1 MNRQIEQVK
10 KFHQAFGHPVRVKPT
25 HLSFERIEMRCE
37 ILKEEVFELETAM
50 WENDVVAS
58 ADAIIDCMYIL
69 IGHALEIGIAHRL
82 EECFDEVQR
91 SNMSKLGADGL
102 PIYREDGK
110 IMKGPN
116 YSAPALAEIILPD
129 KYK

>member
-1 MNRQIEQVK
+1 MNKQIEQVK
-10 KFHQAFGHPVRVKPT
+10 QFHQAFGHPVRTKPT
-25 HLSFERIEMRCE
+25 NLSWERAEMRID
-37 ILKEEVFELETAM
+37 ILKEEVDELETAM
-50 WENDVVAS
+50 MENDVVNV

-69 IGHALEIGIAHRL
+69 IGHALEFGIAHRL

-116 YSAPALAEIILPD
+116 YSPPALAPIVLQD
-129 KYK
+129 RYK

>member
-1 MNRQIEQVK
+1 MNKQIEQVK
-10 KFHQAFGHPVRVKPT
+10 KFHQAFGHPVRQKPT
-25 HLSFERIEMRCE
+25 FLSEERVEMRID
-37 ILKEEVFELETAM
+37 ILKEEIAELEDAM
-50 WENDVVAS
+50 LEQDIVSV
-58 ADAIIDCMYIL
+58 ADAIIDSMYIL
-69 IGHALEIGIAHRL
+69 IGHALEYGFAHRL

-116 YSAPALAEIILPD
+116 YSPPNLAGIILPD
-129 KYK
+129 KYL